1 VTAVSVVG
9 LGKLG
14 ACLAAAIASKG
25 HEVVGVDL
33 DPEVVEA
40 VNAGRAPVPE
50 PGLDALI
57 AASRP
62 RLRATA
68 DLGEAV
74 LASDLTFIAVPTP
87 SEESGAFSLR
97 HVRDAV
103 AGIGRALRRKEGY
116 HLVVLTSTVLPG
128 ASDAEVVPLLEAESG
143 RRVGRDFGYCYSPEF
158 IALGSVIRDFLHP
171 DFVLIG
177 EGDERAGDALQAF
190 YESVLERQSPFAR
203 MSCANAELTKL
214 AVNTYVTMK
223 ISFANTM
230 AELCERLPGG
240 DVDAVTGAIGL
251 DSRIGRRY
259 LSGALPY
266 GGPCFPHDNRALAHL
281 ASGLGVAP
289 LLAEATDAVNREQAR
304 RLLELLEARLRPG
317 ATVAVLGLAYKP
329 GTQVVDEAPGLLL
342 AQELALR
349 GYRAVLHDPLA
360 NGAARA
366 LLGEA
371 VAYAGSPADA
381 IAAADAVVI
390 ANPDPSFAAL
400 RAADFPARKDP
411 VLVLDCW
418 RLLRDELSTSA
429 RVRYVGVGLGEG
441 GTLP

>member
-50 PGLDALI
+50 PGLDELI
-57 AASRP
+57 AASRA

-68 DLGEAV
+68 DLQEAV
-74 LASDLTFIAVPTP
+74 LASDLTFIVVPTP

-103 AGIGRALRRKEGY
+103 AGIGRALRRKGGY

-143 RRVGRDFGYCYSPEF
+143 RRAGRDFGYCYSPEF
-158 IALGSVIRDFLHP
+158 IALGSVIRDFLLP

-177 EGDERAGDALQAF
+177 EGDERAGNALQAF

-203 MSCANAELTKL
+203 MSRANAELTKL

-266 GGPCFPHDNRALAHL
+266 GGPCFPRDNRALAHL

-289 LLAEATDAVNREQAR
+289 LLAEATDAVNRRQAR

-329 GTQVVDEAPGLLL
+329 HTEVVDESPGLLL
-342 AQELALR
+342 ARELALR
-349 GYRAVLHDPLA
+349 GYRPVVHDPLA

-366 LLGEA
+366 LLGDA
-371 VAYAGSPADA
+371 LAYAGSPADA
-381 IAAADAVVI
+381 IAAAEAVVI
-390 ANPDPSFAAL
+390 ANPDRRFAAL
-400 RAADFPARKDP
+400 RALDFPARNDP

-418 RLLRDELSTSA
+418 RLLRDELAGSD
-429 RVRYVGVGLGEG
+429 RVRYVGLGLGTREQ
-441 GTLP
+441 